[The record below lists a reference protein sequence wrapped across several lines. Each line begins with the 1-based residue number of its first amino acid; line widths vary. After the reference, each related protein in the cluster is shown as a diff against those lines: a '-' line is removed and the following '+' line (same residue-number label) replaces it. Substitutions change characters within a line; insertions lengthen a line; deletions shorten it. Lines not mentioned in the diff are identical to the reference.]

1 MNQYHADTITYQCRI
16 KALQAQVDSFRS
28 GKRYE
33 DLMEACRQD
42 IRVRDAEIRRL
53 KKELSDAFAQMVK
66 NRNHWFE
73 VYEDIEKEHS
83 RQMRGLEKDKKK
95 LADMLCQQQR
105 CNDELKNTITE
116 LNRKNRALEEE
127 LENEKD
133 KNRKLMAQ
141 LNHDYENSSKPSSMD
156 PNHKKIS
163 NSREKTGRKPGG
175 QPGHKGH
182 CRKRQTPTEVVMLPD
197 PPEVQGNTK
206 IRFTGKECIKQ
217 LVSIRLAVETTE
229 YRAKIFYNPEKKEY
243 IHAKFP
249 EGVVND
255 INYDGSI
262 RAFLYLLNND
272 CCTSMDKA
280 GRFLSDLSGGRLNIS
295 KGMISSLVSE
305 FAEKSK
311 QQQTEQLGML
321 LKAPVVHAD
330 CTNARVNG
338 KAMYVYVCAEPD
350 GAVLYFAREKKGHKG
365 IEGSVIEDY
374 QGIIVHDHDTT
385 FYRYGTGHQEC
396 SAHILRY
403 LKDSMENEPDR
414 SWNRDMYSLM
424 KEMIHYRNGLA
435 DVEEPDADTVSDF
448 EKRYRGILDT
458 AEKEYSENPPGKYY
472 TDGRNL
478 YRRMKKYMDNHLLF
492 LHDIRV
498 PSTNNR
504 AERLLRAYK
513 RKQKQAMSF
522 RSFESIE
529 ALCSGMSV
537 LCLLRRD
544 EESNL
549 FKRVSELF
557 S

>member
-1 MNQYHADTITYQCRI
+1 MEQHYADTITYQCRI
-16 KALQAQVDSFRS
+16 KALQAQVESYRS
-28 GKRYE
+28 GKKYA
-33 DLMEACRQD
+33 DLMDACRQD

-73 VYEDIEKEHS
+73 VYKDVEKEHN
-83 RQMRGLEKDKKK
+83 RQIRDLEKDKQKF
-95 LADMLCQQQR
+95 ADMLYQEQR
-105 CNDELKNTITE
+105 RNDELNNTITE
-116 LNRKNRALEEE
+116 LNRRNRVLEEE
-127 LENEKD
+127 LEAEKD
-133 KNRKLMAQ
+133 KNRKLMSQ

-175 QPGHKGH
+175 QSGHKGH
-182 CRKRQTPTEVVMLPD
+182 GRKMQTPTEVVTLPD
-197 PPEVQGNTK
+197 PPEVQNNPDF
-206 IRFTGKECIKQ
+206 RFTGRECVKQ

-229 YRAKIFYNPEKKEY
+229 YHAKIFYNPKTKQY
-243 IHAKFP
+243 IHAQFP
-249 EGVVND
+249 GGVAND
-255 INYDGSI
+255 VNYDGSI

-272 CCTSMDKA
+272 CCTSIDKA
-280 GRFLSDLSGGRLNIS
+280 RRFLSDLSGGKLNIS
-295 KGMISSLVSE
+295 KGMISSLTSE
-305 FAEKSK
+305 FAKKSK
-311 QQQTEQLGML
+311 EQQTEQLGML

-338 KAMYVYVCAEPD
+338 KSVYVYVCAEPD

-385 FYRYGTGHQEC
+385 FYRYGSGHQEC
-396 SAHILRY
+396 NAHILRY
-403 LKDSMENEPDR
+403 LKDSMENEPDLT
-414 SWNRDMYSLM
+414 WNRKMHSLM
-424 KEMIHYRNGLA
+424 KEMIHYRNGLQGG
-435 DVEEPDADTVSDF
+435 EEPDENTVSDF
-448 EKRYRGILDT
+448 EKRYREILDT
-458 AEKEYSENPPGKYY
+458 AEKEYSENPPGRYY
-472 TDGRNL
+472 TDGKSL

-492 LHDIRV
+492 LHDARV
-498 PSTNNR
+498 PVTNNR
-504 AERLLRAYK
+504 AERLLRGYK

-537 LCLLRRD
+537 LCLLRQN
-544 EESNL
+544 EGSNL
-549 FKRVSELF
+549 FEQVAELF